1 MKFVRIGDVVLNRD
15 LVESVVV
22 NVPELKEIVGRRI
35 VTKKLEPKGV
45 KVVLANDNGH
55 HIFENETLESVMDKL
70 NQDYDLVIG
79 GNSTSN

>member
-22 NVPELKEIVGRRI
+22 NVPELKEIVGRCI